1 VANAR
6 LIAVAGVAGVC
17 GEGGSWRKSTAAAH
31 CTPRFL
37 LSRHTIHLL
46 DARARGSHPRREKKR
61 ALAAL
66 AAIVA
71 PVSAVSI
78 TRDLVVT
85 SVGAFSFVFLL
96 FKFLLTDPRVETSL
110 SRKRATATNEGQF
123 TGGGWGAPAHS
134 LVDPLTTAV
143 TGRHSRGTR
152 VPIVRQ
158 RARVAR
164 K

>member
-1 VANAR
+1 VRRRGKLAKINRCGA
-6 LIAVAGVAGVC
+6 LYSSVSPIA
-17 GEGGSWRKSTAAAH
+17 
-31 CTPRFL
+31 
-37 LSRHTIHLL
+37 
-46 DARARGSHPRREKKR
+46 SHNPPPRRASARFTSKEGKEESTRSTRSNRR
-61 ALAAL
+61 ASVGGLDH
-66 AAIVA
+66 
-71 PVSAVSI
+71 
-78 TRDLVVT
+78 TRDPVVT

-123 TGGGWGAPAHS
+123 TGGRGWGAPAHS